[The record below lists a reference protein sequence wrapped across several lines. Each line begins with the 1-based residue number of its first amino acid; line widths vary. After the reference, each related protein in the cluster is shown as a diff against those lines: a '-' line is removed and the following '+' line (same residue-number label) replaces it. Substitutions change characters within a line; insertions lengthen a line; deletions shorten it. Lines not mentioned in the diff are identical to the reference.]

1 MTSGRKFANLSH
13 RLLGGE
19 QYLLITSELTNQ
31 SMRKALFTCVVY
43 TNEHYSPPTEW
54 IMHDP
59 SKNKMASVNSHFRN
73 QKSWEYKK
81 YSTKIAVKFGLK
93 VFKGEE
99 RLTNIQLSSSIRTC
113 PWHSQISSIKAKPT
127 TKSLFTQHWQKWI
140 LQGSLAETSSAIK
153 QSIFMSLYK
162 KTFSFPPKSCTHCLF
177 SGWSFPKFSFQ
188 VKKKTLIERWIGFA
202 ADFWLRLLIWMLL
215 KDHFAILWRG
225 FSQRLTKFAMFE
237 NSVNSVV
244 HASCRLH
251 IFHTQTERSIRS
263 ALTVSFSSIVEITLC
278 VYTKTIILVFL
289 SE

>member
-162 KTFSFPPKSCTHCLF
+162 KTFSFPPKSCTHF
-177 SGWSFPKFSFQ
+177 
-188 VKKKTLIERWIGFA
+188 I
-202 ADFWLRLLIWMLL
+202 FWLILPQIFISSEKENFDWTVNWFCSRLLIKIANLNAV
-215 KDHFAILWRG
+215 KRPFCYIVTRI
-225 FSQRLTKFAMFE
+225 FSK
-237 NSVNSVV
+237 VN
-244 HASCRLH
+244 
-251 IFHTQTERSIRS
+251 
-263 ALTVSFSSIVEITLC
+263 
-278 VYTKTIILVFL
+278 
-289 SE
+289 